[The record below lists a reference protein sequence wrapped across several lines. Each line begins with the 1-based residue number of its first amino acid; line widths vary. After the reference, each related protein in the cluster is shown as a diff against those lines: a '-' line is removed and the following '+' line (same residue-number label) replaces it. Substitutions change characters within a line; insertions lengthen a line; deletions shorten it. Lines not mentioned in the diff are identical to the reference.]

1 MKRFVLAV
9 LLLGCGEGGDLAV
22 SAGAPVVGAV
32 QGTITACGLPVPGA
46 EVRLQVDQD
55 DIGQARPVHTEIG
68 PVASDGRGR
77 YALEVSPAFAI
88 PGPAHAQ
95 LRVIPPGGAEHEF
108 PGRMMRLSLGEVEDT
123 LRLDAD
129 LCSTL
134 RLRGSDVGS
143 HL

>member
-1 MKRFVLAV
+1 MGGIRRAALLAV
-9 LLLGCGEGGDLAV
+9 LAFGCGEGGDLAV

-32 QGTITACGLPVPGA
+32 HGTITACGLPVSEA

-68 PVASDGRGR
+68 PVISDGRGR
-77 YALEVSPAFAI
+77 YAFEVSPAFAI

-95 LRVIPPGGAEHEF
+95 LRVVPPGGAEHEF
-108 PGRMMRLSLGEVEDT
+108 PGRTMRLSLGEAEDT

-129 LCSTL
+129 LCKPE
-134 RLRGSDVGS
+134 
-143 HL
+143 